1 MGCEWERAKEELTS
15 LQKSDSS
22 YVIVTRF
29 RVWLGSARPSGILV
43 DGDVAVAISY
53 VAIANAHS
61 YLNASLKQTGCHG
74 GSR

>member
-29 RVWLGSARPSGILV
+29 RVWSGSAKPSGILV
-43 DGDVAVAISY
+43 DGASTFRERGRRCSY
-53 VAIANAHS
+53 V
-61 YLNASLKQTGCHG
+61 LCKTVE
-74 GSR
+74 

>member
-1 MGCEWERAKEELTS
+1 MSS
-15 LQKSDSS
+15 LPG
-22 YVIVTRF
+22 
-29 RVWLGSARPSGILV
+29 LGFGQVLQSLPGFWSTGRRPSVRG
-43 DGDVAVAISY
+43 GVAVAMFY